1 MKIPWQYSRQVFT
14 AFGLLIVVY
23 IVIFWM
29 LWGIQRLGAITF
41 TTEIKGDILPLLA
54 SLPFVA
60 FYVVVFL
67 AATAGFARGAIM
79 AKELPFNKILQ
90 AELKMRT
97 MERATIMTKIRS
109 GATVTPD
116 TSYSRALDAAMSA
129 RLPILAVL
137 GEDKKVEGVVT
148 SHDIIR
154 KMQEELGK
162 EDDKEPLDARLAK
175 LRVQDLAP
183 RSPVVVTDS
192 EKFNNVLEKMTNN
205 HFTRLIVVK
214 DEETKA
220 YAGAVDVLDVASEIL
235 EGTDEA

>member
-29 LWGIQRLGAITF
+29 LWGLQRLEAITF

-60 FYVVVFL
+60 FYIVVFL

-90 AELKMRT
+90 AELKTRT

-109 GATVTPD
+109 GATVTTD
-116 TSYSRALDAAMSA
+116 TSYSRALDTAISA
-129 RLPILAVL
+129 RLPILAVV
-137 GEDKKVEGVVT
+137 GKDKKVEGVVT
-148 SHDIIR
+148 FHDIVK
-154 KMQEELGK
+154 KMRDELGK
-162 EDDKEPLDARLAK
+162 EDSPEPLGERLGK
-175 LRVQDLAP
+175 LRVEDLGP
-183 RSPVVVTDS
+183 NSPVVVTDS
-192 EKFNNVLEKMTNN
+192 DKLNIVLEKMIKNQ
-205 HFTRLIVVK
+205 FTRLIVVK

-235 EGTDEA
+235 EGNDET